1 MGEERWPLVHAR
13 TLLYFPFP
21 QSGSRQRTMDAFSRP
36 TASTHLFLPPPLP
49 FFLLSLPSFSYFSLS
64 LFLFSPQTF
73 LSLYRVLCPISSS
86 LHKYISAWQ
95 TPPLKLTTR
104 VLVAFVLRPYTSWTD
119 FLFVAKV
126 RFIPL
131 RVCRSHRDRDDT
143 LYTLLNREQQL
154 IMTKFDIR
162 DFLNL
167 IWHTGMK

>member
-1 MGEERWPLVHAR
+1 MHPSVKPYNAHRDERILRLVPESCAVGSEFKPWCR
-13 TLLYFPFP
+13 TLLLYFPFP

-49 FFLLSLPSFSYFSLS
+49 FFLLSLFPPSPIFSLS

-95 TPPLKLTTR
+95 TPPLNLTTR

-119 FLFVAKV
+119 FLFVASGEIYS
-126 RFIPL
+126 FTCL
-131 RVCRSHRDRDDT
+131 
-143 LYTLLNREQQL
+143 
-154 IMTKFDIR
+154 
-162 DFLNL
+162 
-167 IWHTGMK
+167 